1 VKGGALPR
9 KEPAAVAQ
17 IAAACCCEHS
27 SYGRVAGG
35 ASMVAGG
42 DHGEVRGSPPVGY
55 SYCGHY
61 SCGGGGVWRE
71 GRDGTN
77 RRAWGR
83 GSLARRYRVGVIL
96 RKNEMRKVSGGRF
109 IVNLPHQLNPA
120 NLLQNLKAKPGK
132 FGGRIKDKI
141 TLQSCKKF
149 PALCHSRPQL
159 VRIERH
165 LSLKQL

>member
-1 VKGGALPR
+1 MARSEALLPR
-9 KEPAAVAQ
+9 GTPTAGITPVAAAVSGER
-17 IAAACCCEHS
+17 AATE
-27 SYGRVAGG
+27 RI
-35 ASMVAGG
+35 
-42 DHGEVRGSPPVGY
+42 DERG
-55 SYCGHY
+55 
-61 SCGGGGVWRE
+61 
-71 GRDGTN
+71 
-77 RRAWGR
+77 GR